1 MTNNI
6 NNNKS
11 VAVFWFRR
19 DLRLEDNAGLFH
31 ALQSG
36 IAILPLFIFDTDI
49 LSQLEDKHDRRVDF
63 IHQVLTSLQ
72 IQLEAVGSSLLVRI
86 GKPLEIFK
94 QLADEYNIKAVY
106 TNRDYESY
114 ALQRDKNAKE
124 FLSSK
129 SIEFLTFKD
138 QVIFESNEVLKSNG
152 EPYSIFTPYSKIWKQ
167 NLSERSYSSFPSQP
181 LINHFVKIK
190 KMPIPTLAEIGF
202 QKTDMIFVPPTVDES
217 IITTYDETR
226 NLPAV
231 EGTTRLSVHLR
242 FGTVSVR
249 KLVGLALKLNEVWLN
264 ELIWREFFMSILVHF
279 PHVETGA
286 FRKKYESIE
295 WRNNETEFA
304 AWCEGKT
311 GYPIVDAGMRQ
322 LNETGWM
329 HNRVRMV
336 VASFLTKHL
345 LIDWRWGEAYFANK
359 LIDYELSANNGN
371 WQWAA
376 GCGCDAAPYFRVFN
390 PTEQTKRFD
399 PELKYIR
406 RWVKELDSFDYPE
419 PIVEHS
425 FARIRALEVY
435 KRGLNEV

>member
-1 MTNNI
+1 MLNMTKINKNI
-6 NNNKS
+6 
-11 VAVFWFRR
+11 AVFWFRR
-19 DLRLEDNAGLFH
+19 DLRLEDNVGLYH

-36 IAILPLFIFDTDI
+36 ISVLPLFIFDTDI
-49 LSQLEDKHDRRVDF
+49 LTQLEDKHDRRVDF
-63 IHQVLTSLQ
+63 IHQVLTSLK
-72 IQLEAVGSSLLVRI
+72 IQLEAIGSSLCVKI
-86 GKPLEIFK
+86 GKPQDVFT
-94 QLADEYNIKAVY
+94 QLVEEYNIKAVY
-106 TNRDYESY
+106 TNRDYEKY
-114 ALQRDKNAKE
+114 ALQRDNKIKE
-124 FLSSK
+124 LLGSK

-138 QVIFESNEVLKSNG
+138 QVIFESNDVLKSNG
-152 EPYSIFTPYSKIWKQ
+152 EPYTIFTPYSKIWKH
-167 NLSERSYSSFPSQP
+167 NLSEKSYESSPSQQ
-181 LINHFVKIK
+181 LINQFLKVD
-190 KMPIPTLAEIGF
+190 KMTITTLEEIGF
-202 QKTDMIFVPPTVDES
+202 QKTDILFIPPTLDES
-217 IITTYDETR
+217 IIATYDETR

-249 KLVGLALKLNEVWLN
+249 KLVTLALNLNEVWLN

-286 FRKKYESIE
+286 FRKKYEGIQ

-336 VASFLTKHL
+336 VASFLSKHL

-399 PELKYIR
+399 PKLIYIR
-406 RWVKELDSFDYPE
+406 NWVKELDSFDYPQ
-419 PIVEHS
+419 PIVEHA
-425 FARIRALEVY
+425 FARNRALEVY
-435 KRGLNEV
+435 KKGIN

>member
-1 MTNNI
+1 VLNMTKI
-6 NNNKS
+6 NKN

-31 ALQSG
+31 ALKSG
-36 IAILPLFIFDTDI
+36 ISVLPLFIFDTEI

-63 IHQVLTSLQ
+63 IHQALTSLQ
-72 IQLEAVGSSLLVRI
+72 IQLEAVGSSLCVKI
-86 GKPLEIFK
+86 GKPLDVFT
-94 QLADEYNIKAVY
+94 QLTEEYNINSVY
-106 TNRDYESY
+106 TNRDYERS
-114 ALQRDKNAKE
+114 ALQRDKEVKE
-124 FLSSK
+124 LLGSK

-152 EPYSIFTPYSKIWKQ
+152 EPYTIFTPYSKIWKN
-167 NLSERSYSSFPSQP
+167 NLSEKSYESFPSQQ
-181 LINHFVKIK
+181 LINQFVKIEN
-190 KMPIPTLAEIGF
+190 MPIPTLQEIGF
-202 QKTDMIFVPPTVDES
+202 QKTDMLFIPPTVDES
-217 IITTYDETR
+217 IIATYDETR

-279 PHVETGA
+279 PNVETGA
-286 FRKKYESIE
+286 FRKKYEGIA

-399 PELKYIR
+399 PDLIYIR
-406 RWVKELDSFDYPE
+406 RWVKELDSFEYPQ
-419 PIVEHS
+419 PIVEHA
-425 FARIRALEVY
+425 FARNRALEVY
-435 KRGLNEV
+435 KKGIN

>member
-1 MTNNI
+1 MTKI
-6 NNNKS
+6 NTS
-11 VAVFWFRR
+11 VVLFWFRR
-19 DLRLEDNAGLFH
+19 DLRMNDNTGLFH

-36 IAILPLFIFDTDI
+36 FPVLPIFIFDTEI
-49 LSQLEDKHDRRVDF
+49 LSQLEDKQDRRVDF
-63 IHQVLTSLQ
+63 IHQALLH
-72 IQLEAVGSSLLVRI
+72 IQTELEAIGSSLCVKT
-86 GKPLEIFK
+86 GKPMDIFT
-94 QLADEYNIKAVY
+94 QLAEEYDIKAVY
-106 TNRDYESY
+106 TNRDYECY
-114 ALQRDKNAKE
+114 ALQRDKAVKD
-124 FLSSK
+124 FLGSK

-152 EPYSIFTPYSKIWKQ
+152 EPYTIFTPYSKIWKQ
-167 NLSERSYSSFPSQP
+167 NLSEKSYLSFPSQQ
-181 LINHFVKIK
+181 LEKQFLKVE
-190 KMPIPTLAEIGF
+190 KMTFPTLEEIGF
-202 QKTDMIFVPPTVDES
+202 QKTDMQFIPPTVDER
-217 IITTYDETR
+217 IIVSYDETR
-226 NLPAV
+226 NFPAV

-249 KLVGLALKLNEVWLN
+249 QLVSLALKLNEQWLN
-264 ELIWREFFMSILVHF
+264 ELIWREFFMSIIVNF

-286 FRKKYESIE
+286 FRKKYEAIA
-295 WRNNETEFA
+295 WRNNESEFA

-406 RWVKELDSFDYPE
+406 RWVKEFDTSDYPQ
-419 PIVEHS
+419 PIVEHT
-425 FARIRALEVY
+425 FARNRALEVY
-435 KRGLNEV
+435 KVGLNEF

>member
-1 MTNNI
+1 MKI
-6 NNNKS
+6 NKT
-11 VAVFWFRR
+11 VAIFWFRR
-19 DLRLEDNAGLFH
+19 DLRLEDNTGLYH

-36 IAILPLFIFDTDI
+36 LPILPLFIFDTDI

-72 IQLEAVGSSLLVRI
+72 IQLEAVGSSLCVKT
-86 GKPLEIFK
+86 GKPIDVFT
-94 QLADEYNIKAVY
+94 QLVEEYDIKLVY
-106 TNRDYESY
+106 TNRDYEKY
-114 ALQRDKNAKE
+114 TLQRDNDVKV
-124 FLSSK
+124 FLQTK
-129 SIEFLTFKD
+129 SIELFTFKD
-138 QVIFESNEVLKSNG
+138 QVIFESNEVLKGNG
-152 EPYSIFTPYSKIWKQ
+152 EPYTIFTPYSKIWKQ
-167 NLSERSYSSFPSQP
+167 NFSEKSCLSLPSQQ
-181 LINHFVKIK
+181 LANQFIK
-190 KMPIPTLAEIGF
+190 VDKMVVPTLSEIGF
-202 QKTDMIFVPPTVDES
+202 QKMDMIYIPPILDEG
-217 IITTYDETR
+217 IIATYDETR

-242 FGTVSVR
+242 FGTVSIR
-249 KLVGLALKLNEVWLN
+249 KLVAQAVKLNDQWLN
-264 ELIWREFFMSILVHF
+264 ELIWREFFMSILVNF
-279 PHVETGA
+279 PHVEKGA
-286 FRKKYESIE
+286 FRKKYETIA

-406 RWVKELDSFDYPE
+406 KWVKELDSFDYPK
-419 PIVEHS
+419 PIVEHT
-425 FARIRALEVY
+425 FARNRALEVY
-435 KRGLNEV
+435 KIGLNEF